1 MKEESTAQ
9 TSLVKNKWDKKK
21 NGTNIYTN
29 PKLCFL
35 NYRGCRN
42 TSKIPLAIIHLSF
55 ILAAF
60 QVQSPQRFQW
70 NLLTS
75 WVRTMWLYSIKRIQN
90 LILQHLSWKKKKKYI
105 PHEIP
110 IPAYTNICTAAGG
123 ANSSSSKKKEN
134 MESEGWYPQ
143 TFQTWVAFLQHKVF
157 THFYSWCMR
166 TASLEM
172 EQNNASWE
180 TVCQT
185 TFRQYYFSVVSSFSG
200 CFI

>member
-90 LILQHLSWKKKKKYI
+90 LILQHLSWKKKKKIHPSWDTNTGLYQYLYCSRRCQQLFLKEKGKHGEWRVI
-105 PHEIP
+105 PSDFP
-110 IPAYTNICTAAGG
+110 DLSCF
-123 ANSSSSKKKEN
+123 SS
-134 MESEGWYPQ
+134 
-143 TFQTWVAFLQHKVF
+143 A
-157 THFYSWCMR
+157 
-166 TASLEM
+166 
-172 EQNNASWE
+172 
-180 TVCQT
+180 
-185 TFRQYYFSVVSSFSG
+185 
-200 CFI
+200 

>member
-21 NGTNIYTN
+21 NCTNIHTN

-55 ILAAF
+55 VLAAF

-90 LILQHLSWKKKKKYI
+90 LILQHLSWKKKKNTSLMRYQCWLIPISVLQQEVPTALPQRKRKTWRVKDDTLRLSRLELFFFSI
-105 PHEIP
+105 RCSLIFTPDACELHHWRWNRIMPHEKLYVKPLLGSIISP
-110 IPAYTNICTAAGG
+110 
-123 ANSSSSKKKEN
+123 
-134 MESEGWYPQ
+134 
-143 TFQTWVAFLQHKVF
+143 
-157 THFYSWCMR
+157 
-166 TASLEM
+166 
-172 EQNNASWE
+172 
-180 TVCQT
+180 
-185 TFRQYYFSVVSSFSG
+185 
-200 CFI
+200 